1 MASCREGGGT
11 LGKVVEYFVLGRE
24 ARQKIQHHD
33 SKMAIHPTPRRTIRS
48 SHKRFRVCGILL
60 LHMKKSQKNFYP
72 YTDDKMREDAS
83 SQTENTSHGITA
95 GYIAFTGYIAFKGK
109 QKEHF
114 A

>member
-1 MASCREGGGT
+1 
-11 LGKVVEYFVLGRE
+11 
-24 ARQKIQHHD
+24 
-33 SKMAIHPTPRRTIRS
+33 
-48 SHKRFRVCGILL
+48 
-60 LHMKKSQKNFYP
+60 MKKSQKNFDP